1 MAFHEEAGL
10 CQIRVFVFPKILPFL
25 PGGGVFR
32 AARSSQ
38 GRVLCGVSERWTART
53 DLSPFR
59 QGSGAS
65 VELADKAARTVISL
79 RFSSLA
85 GAFLVGVAGA
95 KWISG
100 EVDERLLTEGVQVAL
115 ESEKLPTGQSLRV
128 TQGSP
133 RQILHN
139 VKEACEA
146 CAAPETA

>member
-1 MAFHEEAGL
+1 MAFHEKAGL
-10 CQIRVFVFPKILPFL
+10 CQVRVFVLPKILRFL

-38 GRVLCGVSERWTART
+38 GRVLCGASEPWTART
-53 DLSPFR
+53 DLSPVR
-59 QGSGAS
+59 PGSGAS

-79 RFSSLA
+79 RFFALA
-85 GAFLVGVAGA
+85 GAFLAGVAGA
-95 KWISG
+95 KRISG

-115 ESEKLPTGQSLRV
+115 ESEKLPTGQSLRLI
-128 TQGSP
+128 QGSP

-139 VKEACEA
+139 VEEACEA